1 MGVIIDQFEVILDS
15 QQGRDAENR
24 QNGNADE
31 TAAVAD
37 RLKPQDV
44 NAIVEQQTARCERVR
59 AH

>member
-15 QQGRDAENR
+15 QQGRDAENQ
-24 QNGNADE
+24 QNGDE
-31 TAAVAD
+31 TAAVPD

-44 NAIVEQQTARCERVR
+44 NAILEQQVARSERVR